1 VAVAR
6 ALPATHPS
14 GRPAPGWVKLIII
27 PNSQDAQP
35 APSFELRRDIAE
47 YVQGRAP
54 ASLTGLFVT
63 GPSYLPV
70 GVTAVVTPLD
80 LSQAGPVGV
89 AVQQALRAFFQPL
102 TGGPGGAGWPFGRS
116 VYVSDVATMLESVP
130 GVDFVE
136 EIELLLDGITQGD
149 VVAVP
154 PDRIVVAGP
163 MRVRLR
169 ARE

>member
-1 VAVAR
+1 VAR

-27 PNSQDAQP
+27 PNSQDPQP
-35 APSFELRRDIAE
+35 VPSFELRRDVADYI
-47 YVQGRAP
+47 QQRAP
-54 ASLTGLFVT
+54 ASLAGLFVT
-63 GPSYLPV
+63 GPTYLAV
-70 GVTAVVTPLD
+70 GVAAVVTPLD

-89 AVQQALRAFFQPL
+89 AVREALQAFFQPL
-102 TGGPGGAGWPFGRS
+102 TGGPSGTGWPFGRS
-116 VYVSDVATMLESVP
+116 VYLSDVATMLENLP
-130 GVDFVE
+130 GVDYVQ

-154 PDRIVVAGP
+154 PERIVVAGP